1 MPAIS
6 AFDALVYAPMLART
20 PSDLS
25 TLVAPPYDVLDAAGK
40 QRLIARSD
48 RNIVAVDLPHIPAKE
63 LGPPAC
69 YATAAAT
76 LASWRND
83 GTLARAGRRVMFVY
97 RQLFTF
103 NGRAIDR
110 TGLACL
116 VDLRPFGPANDGTG
130 GILPH
135 EETFSGPKEDRAA
148 LLRATKTQLSP
159 IFGLHPD
166 AQGTTA
172 RLLREAFESP
182 VSSDDSSGV
191 GPAHTARSDDGTIHT
206 IRVIRD
212 AELQARLSAS
222 LKGEDVF
229 IADGHHRYTTS
240 LNHLRDLES
249 HGNVPADHPARRVMF
264 VLVSMSD
271 PGLVIG
277 PTHRVLGGMSA
288 YSFDALL
295 ANPDLKITAAPG
307 DLARLEHA
315 VLAGSANAGPRV
327 GLYDFATGRGAVCE
341 PANADPLAAKFP
353 RKPRAWRDL
362 DVAFCQ
368 YVLVE
373 SICQARFNAGNPVRW
388 AFPHSI
394 PEVADIGAGVE
405 RGSGGGAAFNAQ
417 LAVIVRATPLS
428 SVRDVSLAGELMP
441 QKSTFFLP
449 KLATGLFMWPHD

>member
-6 AFDALVYAPMLART
+6 AFDALVYSPMLART

-25 TLVAPPYDVLDAAGK
+25 PLVAPPYDVLDAAGK
-40 QRLIARSD
+40 ARLLARSE

-63 LGPPAC
+63 LGPPAA
-69 YATAAAT
+69 YSSAAET
-76 LASWRND
+76 LASWRRD
-83 GTLARAGRRVMFVY
+83 GTLARAGRPVMFVY
-97 RQLFTF
+97 RQSFTF
-103 NGRAIDR
+103 NGRAVDR

-116 VDLRPFGPANDGTG
+116 VDLRPFGPASDGTG

-148 LLRATKTQLSP
+148 LLRATQTQLSP

-166 AQGTTA
+166 ALGSTA
-172 RLLREAFESP
+172 SLLREAFDAP
-182 VSSDDSSGV
+182 VSADDSSGV
-191 GPAHTARSDDGTIHT
+191 GPAHTARSDDGTLHT
-206 IRVIRD
+206 IRVVRD
-212 AELQARLSAS
+212 AGLQARLVAS
-222 LKGEDVF
+222 LKGE
-229 IADGHHRYTTS
+229 YTTS
-240 LNHLRDLES
+240 LSHLRELES
-249 HGNVPADHPARRVMF
+249 RGHVPADHPARRVMF

-277 PTHRVLGGMSA
+277 PTHRVLGGMTS

-295 ANPDLKITAAPG
+295 ASSELRVTPAPG
-307 DLARLEHA
+307 DPAQLERA
-315 VLAGSANAGPRV
+315 VLDGPANAGPRV
-327 GLYDFATGRGAVCE
+327 GLYDFATGRSAVCE
-341 PANADPLAAKFP
+341 PAHADPLAARFP

-373 SICQARFNAGNPVRW
+373 SICQTRFNEGNPVRW

-394 PEVADIGAGVE
+394 PEVVDIGAGVE
-405 RGSGGGAAFNAQ
+405 RGSGGGSAFNAQ
-417 LAVIVRATPLS
+417 LAVIVRPTPLS